1 MATAGR
7 ADGAGMAEARRAPQG
22 LYERIGAFLFDHHL
36 APTPNNYAFAY
47 EVLANPGGA
56 LAQAV
61 TRMIDGRVRLTQDDV
76 DGLGGGAAGGEAEL
90 ARQVAASQSLVAR
103 TAAQVEG
110 FETMVRSIRD
120 ETGHFGDDLAAGADA
135 IRRNRD
141 KVRIDEVVEIAGKMV
156 NRVRTAE
163 RRLAAATSEASEL
176 RQKLQ
181 EARDNA
187 RRDPLTGLPNRR
199 ALEESYAT
207 AAAGGETLCLAV
219 CDVDTFKAFNDRFGH
234 LIGDRVLKAIAEVL
248 ADQCAGHLV
257 ARYGGEEFA
266 VLFSGLSLDQALAL
280 LDGARATVAAKR
292 YRLRETNAPLGEI
305 TFSAGVTAAAP
316 HEPLAELFARADRLL
331 YAAKA
336 DGRNCL
342 KAG

>member
-1 MATAGR
+1 MA
-7 ADGAGMAEARRAPQG
+7 GARQAWT
-22 LYERIGAFLFDHHL
+22 LFERIGAFLTEHHL
-36 APTPNNYAFAY
+36 APTPGNYAFAY
-47 EVLANPGGA
+47 EVLGNPDGA
-56 LAQAV
+56 IAQTVAGMV
-61 TRMIDGRVRLTQDDV
+61 DGRVRLTQDAV
-76 DGLGGGAAGGEAEL
+76 DGLGGGGGSEAEL
-90 ARQVAASQSLVAR
+90 ARQIAASQSLVAR

-135 IRRNRD
+135 IRRTRD
-141 KVRIDEVVEIAGKMV
+141 SVRIDEVVDMAGQMV

-163 RRLAAATSEASEL
+163 RRLEAATNEASEL

-207 AAAGGETLCLAV
+207 AAAGGEALCLAV
-219 CDVDTFKAFNDRFGH
+219 CDIDSFKAFNDSFGH
-234 LIGDRVLKAIAEVL
+234 LIGDRVLKAIADVL
-248 ADQCAGHLV
+248 ADHCAGHLV
-257 ARYGGEEFA
+257 ARFGGEEFA
-266 VLFSGLSLDQALAL
+266 VLFSALSLDESLAL
-280 LDGARATVAAKR
+280 LDNARCTVAAKR

-305 TFSAGVTAAAP
+305 TFSAGVTAAGP
-316 HEPLAELFARADRLL
+316 GESLVELFARADRLL